1 MKTLLLLCA
10 LALTGCQATII
21 KPFVKE
27 TVYPDGRVTREIS
40 GEKATGVSIDTFTKP
55 FPPR

>member
-1 MKTLLLLCA
+1 MKILLLFGL
-10 LALTGCQATII
+10 LALTGCQATVY

-27 TVYPDGRVTREIS
+27 TVYPDGRITREIS

-55 FPPR
+55 FPR